1 MSGSMIVPRRRWTA
15 LSALAV
21 VLFLLGAASASA
33 QSLDRDYVTGD
44 SGGELIPTPHA
55 GSFRIIQV
63 FDVSSD
69 PAGGGPTGT
78 VRIDVDN
85 TVFGRQTFATYE
97 VTCLAVAG
105 NRATIGGVAIGGS
118 SPFPANITFAIEDG
132 VGGAP
137 DRAGFT
143 PAPAPPTTCPP
154 FASPAASVTGALT
167 VHDALEVPSSPRQ
180 CFAGGWQQY
189 GFESLGRCL
198 AFVFKSRLCE
208 FLERLGH
215 HPGFCPP
222 TPPASMRRP
231 GP

>member
-1 MSGSMIVPRRRWTA
+1 MGVSNKMRSPLRRRVA
-15 LSALAV
+15 LS
-21 VLFLLGAASASA
+21 LFAAALLGLGASSASA
-33 QSLDRDYVTGD
+33 QSLDRDFVTGD
-44 SGGELIPTPHA
+44 SGGELTPTPHA

-69 PAGGGPTGT
+69 PAGGDPTGT

-85 TVFGRQTFATYE
+85 TVFGRQTVATYE

-105 NRATIGGVAIGGS
+105 NHATIGGVAIGGS
-118 SPFPANITFAIEDG
+118 SPFPANITFAVEDG

-154 FASPAASVTGALT
+154 FISPPAGVTGALT
-167 VHDALEVPSSPRQ
+167 VHDAIELPTERRQ
-180 CFAGGWQQY
+180 CFGGGWRAF
-189 GFESLGRCL
+189 GFKNQGQCV
-198 AFVFKSRLCE
+198 AFVN
-208 FLERLGH
+208 H
-215 HPGFCPP
+215 
-222 TPPASMRRP
+222 